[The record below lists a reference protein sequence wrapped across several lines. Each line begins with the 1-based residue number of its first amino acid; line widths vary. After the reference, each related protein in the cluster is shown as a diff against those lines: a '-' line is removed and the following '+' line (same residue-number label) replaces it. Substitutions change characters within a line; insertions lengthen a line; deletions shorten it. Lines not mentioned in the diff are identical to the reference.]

1 MKMKPNKTL
10 RNRLLLPL
18 TAVFC
23 LTLGA
28 FMGRQWRADE
38 APITPAVVAEAAKII
53 GLDFAPAERDSMID
67 ELVRARENY
76 VRMRTA
82 PLPNQVVPALD
93 FNPLPV
99 GFSMDM
105 KQLPFKVSP
114 QGKVTLPANREE
126 LAFYSVTQL
135 AELIRTRQIS
145 SEELTKFF
153 IERLKKYNEKLFCV
167 VTLTEERA
175 LAEAR
180 QADAEIK
187 AGRYRG
193 LLHGIPYGAKDLLA
207 AKGYPTTWGSPIY
220 KNQMIEQDAAVV
232 RRLREAGAVL
242 AAKLSVGEF
251 AWGDVWFGGMT
262 RNPWNLNQGS
272 SGSSAGSASAV
283 AAGLLP
289 FAIGTE
295 TLGSIVSPS
304 TVCGTTGLRP
314 TYGRVSRDGC
324 MALSWSMDKIGPI
337 ARTVEDCAV
346 VFNAIYGPDGK
357 DQHVRNFPFNYD
369 GTQGIKGLRIGY
381 VKADFERN
389 YPFKQQDSLA
399 LAKMRE
405 MGIELIPME
414 LPTLPIR
421 ELSMIIS
428 CEGSAAFDEL
438 TRTNMDDQ
446 MVRQVK
452 NAWPNVFRAGRFIPA
467 VEYIQAN
474 RIRTLLIEEMA
485 KKLQNIDVYVA
496 PSWAGSNLTLT
507 NLTGHPSVVVPNGF
521 RNGTPVSITF
531 TGKPY
536 SEGALLRVAKAY
548 QDATDFHKKH
558 PSL

>member
-1 MKMKPNKTL
+1 
-10 RNRLLLPL
+10 
-18 TAVFC
+18 
-23 LTLGA
+23 
-28 FMGRQWRADE
+28 
-38 APITPAVVAEAAKII
+38 
-53 GLDFAPAERDSMID
+53 MID
-67 ELVRARENY
+67 ELVETREGFFKMRA
-76 VRMRTA
+76 VQ
-82 PLPNQVVPALD
+82 LPNQVVPALD

-99 GFSMDM
+99 GFSMEM
-105 KQLPFKVSP
+105 KQIPFKVSS
-114 QGKVTLPANREE
+114 QGKVTLPTNREE

-135 AELIRTRQIS
+135 AELIRTRQIT

-167 VTLTEERA
+167 ITFTEERA

-187 AGRYRG
+187 AGRYKG
-193 LLHGIPYGAKDLLA
+193 ILHGIPYGAKDLLA

-220 KNQMIEQDAAVV
+220 KNQKIEEDATVV

-242 AAKLSVGEF
+242 VAKLSVGEF

-283 AAGLLP
+283 SAGLLP

-314 TYGRVSRDGC
+314 TYGRVSREGC

-357 DQHVRNFPFNYD
+357 DKHVRNFPFNYD

-389 YPFKQQDSLA
+389 YPFKQNDSLT
-399 LAKMRE
+399 LVKMRE
-405 MGIELIPME
+405 MGVELIPIE

-421 ELSMIIS
+421 ELAMIIS
-428 CEGSAAFDEL
+428 CEGGAAFDEL

-452 NAWPNVFRAGRFIPA
+452 NAWPNVFRAARFIPA

-474 RIRTLLIEEMA
+474 RIRTLLIEQMA
-485 KKLQNIDVYVA
+485 EKLKNIDVYVA
-496 PSWAGSNLTLT
+496 PSWAGTNLTLT

-521 RNGTPVSITF
+521 RNTMPTSITF
-531 TGKPY
+531 TAKPY
-536 SEGALLRVAKAY
+536 GEGALLRVAKAY
-548 QDATDFHKKH
+548 QDATNFHKKH

>member
-1 MKMKPNKTL
+1 MKVKSYAIL
-10 RNRLLLPL
+10 RSKIALLL
-18 TAVFC
+18 TAIFC
-23 LTLGA
+23 LSLGA
-28 FMGRQWRADE
+28 FIGRQWRADV
-38 APITPAVVAEAAKII
+38 ALITPAVVAEAAKII
-53 GLDFAPAERDSMID
+53 GLDFTQVERDSMID

-76 VRMRTA
+76 ARMRTV
-82 PLPNQVVPALD
+82 PLPNQVVSALD

-99 GFSMDM
+99 GFSMET
-105 KQLPFKVSP
+105 KQLPFKTSP

-135 AELIRTRQIS
+135 AELIRTRQIT
-145 SEELTKFF
+145 SEELTQFF
-153 IERLKKYNEKLFCV
+153 IERLKKYDEKLFCV

-180 QADAEIK
+180 QADAEIR
-187 AGRYRG
+187 AGRYKG
-193 LLHGIPYGAKDLLA
+193 ILHGIPYGAKDLLA

-220 KNQMIEQDAAVV
+220 RNRVIDTDAAVV

-262 RNPWNLNQGS
+262 RNPWNMNQGS
-272 SGSSAGSASAV
+272 SGSSAGSAAAV

-314 TYGRVSRDGC
+314 TYGRVSREGC

-369 GTQGIKGLRIGY
+369 GTQSIKGLRIGY

-389 YPFKQQDSLA
+389 YPFKQNDSLA
-399 LAKMRE
+399 LAKLRE
-405 MGIELIPME
+405 MGVELIPIE
-414 LPTLPIR
+414 LPLLPIR
-421 ELSMIIS
+421 ELGLIIS
-428 CEGSAAFDEL
+428 CEGGAAFDEL

-485 KKLQNIDVYVA
+485 EKLKNIDVYVA

-507 NLTGHPSVVVPNGF
+507 NLTGHPAVVVPNGF
-521 RNGTPVSITF
+521 HNGTPTSITF
-531 TGKPY
+531 TGKLY
-536 SEGALLRVAKAY
+536 GEGALLRFAKAY

>member
-1 MKMKPNKTL
+1 
-10 RNRLLLPL
+10 
-18 TAVFC
+18 
-23 LTLGA
+23 
-28 FMGRQWRADE
+28 MGKQWRSED
-38 APITPAVVAEAAKII
+38 APITASVVAEASKII
-53 GLDFAPAERDSMID
+53 GLDFTLAERDSMID
-67 ELVRARENY
+67 ELVRARNNY
-76 VRMRTA
+76 TRMRTV
-82 PLPNQVVPALD
+82 PLPNQVAPALV
-93 FNPLPV
+93 FHPSPSRLNPA
-99 GFSMDM
+99 SR
-105 KQLPFKVSP
+105 QSTFKIS
-114 QGKVTLPANREE
+114 QQQKVVLPANREE

-153 IERLKKYNEKLFCV
+153 LERLKKYNEKLLCV

-187 AGRYRG
+187 AGRYKG

-220 KNQMIEQDAAVV
+220 KNQVIDQDAAVV
-232 RRLREAGAVL
+232 QRLRQAGAVL
-242 AAKLSVGEF
+242 VAKLSVGEF
-251 AWGDVWFGGMT
+251 AWGDVWFGGTT
-262 RNPWNLNQGS
+262 RNPWNPNQGS

-314 TYGRVSRDGC
+314 TFGRVSRTGC
-324 MALSWSMDKIGPI
+324 MALAWSMDKIGPI

-346 VFNAIYGPDGK
+346 VFQAIYGPDGT
-357 DQHVRNFPFNYD
+357 DPSVRNYPFTYD
-369 GTQGIKGLRIGY
+369 ATQSIKGLRIGY
-381 VKADFERN
+381 VKSDFERN
-389 YPFKQQDSLA
+389 YPFKQHDSLA
-399 LAKMRE
+399 LVKMRE
-405 MGIELIPME
+405 MGMELIPIE
-414 LPTLPIR
+414 LPNLPTR
-421 ELSMIIS
+421 ELSMIIT
-428 CEGSAAFDEL
+428 CEGAAAFDEL
-438 TRTNMDDQ
+438 TRNNLDDQ
-446 MVRQVK
+446 MVRQIK

-474 RIRTLLIEEMA
+474 RIRTLLMEQMEEIM
-485 KKLQNIDVYVA
+485 KNVDVYIA
-496 PSWAGSNLTLT
+496 PSWAGTNLTLT
-507 NLTGHPSVVVPNGF
+507 NLTGHPAVVVPNGF

-531 TGKPY
+531 TGKLY
-536 SEGALLRVAKAY
+536 DEGTLLRVAKAY
-548 QDATDFHKKH
+548 QDATNFHLQH

>member
-1 MKMKPNKTL
+1 M
-10 RNRLLLPL
+10 
-18 TAVFC
+18 
-23 LTLGA
+23 
-28 FMGRQWRADE
+28 
-38 APITPAVVAEAAKII
+38 
-53 GLDFAPAERDSMID
+53 
-67 ELVRARENY
+67 
-76 VRMRTA
+76 
-82 PLPNQVVPALD
+82 
-93 FNPLPV
+93 
-99 GFSMDM
+99 
-105 KQLPFKVSP
+105 
-114 QGKVTLPANREE
+114 
-126 LAFYSVTQL
+126 
-135 AELIRTRQIS
+135 
-145 SEELTKFF
+145 
-153 IERLKKYNEKLFCV
+153 KKYNEKLFCV

-187 AGRYRG
+187 AGRYKG
-193 LLHGIPYGAKDLLA
+193 ILHGIPYGAKDLLA

-251 AWGDVWFGGMT
+251 AWGDVWFGGIT

-272 SGSSAGSASAV
+272 SGFSAGSASAV

-295 TLGSIVSPS
+295 TLGSIVSPA

-405 MGIELIPME
+405 IGMELIPME
-414 LPTLPIR
+414 LPTLPVR

-428 CEGSAAFDEL
+428 CEGGAAFDEL

-531 TGKPY
+531 TGKLY
-536 SEGALLRVAKAY
+536 GEGVLLQVAKTY
-548 QDATDFHKKH
+548 QDATDFRKKH